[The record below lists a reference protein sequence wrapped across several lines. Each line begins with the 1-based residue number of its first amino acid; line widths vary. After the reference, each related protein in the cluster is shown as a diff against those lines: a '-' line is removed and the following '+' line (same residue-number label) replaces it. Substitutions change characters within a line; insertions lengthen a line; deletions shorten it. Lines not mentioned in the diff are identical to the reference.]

1 MINNITWV
9 NISSFRKK
17 KKKIDLRD
25 INAYSAVTAG
35 LYYAKHLEYFMN

>member
-9 NISSFRKK
+9 NISSFCKK
-17 KKKIDLRD
+17 KKKDLMD
-25 INAYSAVTAG
+25 INAYSAVTTG